1 MSDYSRVVK
10 TQAELDQ
17 AIADG
22 VGVVEIRSDKGVWI
36 DVTAYGSATVT
47 ARGSATVTAC
57 DSATVM
63 ACDSA
68 TVRACDSATVTA
80 YGSAT
85 VTAYGS
91 ATVTAYGSATVTARG
106 SATVRAYGSATVTA
120 GSRVAV
126 HLHSGTASI
135 AGGVIIDHTKEPA
148 SAAEWCAW
156 HDVPVTDG
164 IATLYKAVNDSWT
177 TDRGVD
183 YSPGAT
189 PEAPDWEP
197 DGECG
202 GGLHFSPTPVQASA
216 YFMSATRFVEVG
228 VRVDELSPIL
238 GGTAKAKAKRVVVGC
253 REVTIGMAPVDGE
266 VVAS

>member
-22 VGVVEIRSDKGVWI
+22 VSVVEIRSDKGVWI
-36 DVTAYGSATVT
+36 KVWACGGSTVWAYDGSTVTAYDGSTVRAYDGSTVTARDGSTVTAYDGSTVT
-47 ARGSATVTAC
+47 ARGGS
-57 DSATVM
+57 
-63 ACDSA
+63 
-68 TVRACDSATVTA
+68 TVTA
-80 YGSAT
+80 YDGS
-85 VTAYGS
+85 
-91 ATVTAYGSATVTARG
+91 
-106 SATVRAYGSATVTA
+106 TVTA

-126 HLHSGTASI
+126 HLHSGMASI